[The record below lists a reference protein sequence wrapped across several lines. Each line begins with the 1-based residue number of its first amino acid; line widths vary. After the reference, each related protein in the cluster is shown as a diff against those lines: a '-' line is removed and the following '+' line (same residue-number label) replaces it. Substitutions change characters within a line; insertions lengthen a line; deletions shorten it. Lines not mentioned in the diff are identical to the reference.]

1 MNLFDLISI
10 LFDFLFTPQVRIQ
23 SNLEYLEGEEWFKRQ
38 YDRKIL
44 SNPKFRR
51 FIKKYDLKKVF
62 QNDEQKKMF
71 KAELEQWVK
80 KQLRQKRDNER

>member
-10 LFDFLFTPQVRIQ
+10 LFDFLFAPQVRIQ

-44 SNPKFRR
+44 SDPKFRR
-51 FIKKYDLKKVF
+51 FIKKYNLKKVF
-62 QNDEQKKMF
+62 QNDEQKEVF
-71 KAELEQWVK
+71 KAELEKWVEK
-80 KQLRQKRDNER
+80 HSR